1 MAMADE
7 RDTTVTAPVPADAL
21 PGGPARTETAP
32 GPAAPL
38 ETVSPYVRTA
48 PAPLASA
55 RTGAVRAGLDTE
67 APSRRKPPRPGR
79 RGRARLLR
87 RITAF
92 LLVSAVIATG
102 GATAPVREAPGWA
115 SPGLVGGGGWPF
127 TGVPLPP
134 DLAEGASYLP
144 DSSAVRLADGRVRL
158 VPSGGERPV
167 TVDAD
172 DPRVAQAVR
181 HDQAWLA
188 RGTVPDG
195 GVDPAT
201 GADPGFRDMSA
212 RALLDLRLL
221 TRPNGASL
229 ASWYSKWRYTWP
241 RDSAFAV
248 AAFTVTGHPT
258 EARRILGFFS
268 RVQNEDGMWA
278 ARYNPD
284 GSAVS
289 DGRAAQLDSLGWML
303 WATWFY
309 SHHHP
314 QEEGDLP
321 DLWPMV
327 ERAADHLARSLDA
340 EGLPPASSDYWERD
354 PRGEQDP
361 RRPTLGVVA
370 PVLAG
375 LRSAA
380 DLAGR
385 RGDGVKAAQWRQAAR
400 RVSDAVDRQF
410 APYGYPRSPVSGGL
424 MDTSVTFLAP
434 PFADARPDVT
444 AAIADAARK
453 QALPNGG
460 VLPGERWAGAQD
472 VAWTPEVA
480 MFGLAAAASGR
491 TGDALRRL
499 SWLSAHRTSL
509 GVLPEKVGPT
519 GMPAGP
525 APLGWTAALVLLSL
539 SAMEK
544 PLPVPPAG

>member
-67 APSRRKPPRPGR
+67 APSRRKPARPGR

-181 HDQAWLA
+181 HGQAWLA

-268 RVQNEDGMWA
+268 SVQNENGMWA

-289 DGRAAQLDSLGWML
+289 DGRAAQLDSLGWVL

-309 SHHHP
+309 TPPPSGRGQTAP
-314 QEEGDLP
+314 ACGRWWNAP
-321 DLWPMV
+321 PTTS
-327 ERAADHLARSLDA
+327 RSLDA
-340 EGLPPASSDYWERD
+340 EGLPPPRPTTGNASPARAG
-354 PRGEQDP
+354 PA
-361 RRPTLGVVA
+361 RPTLGVVA

-544 PLPVPPAG
+544 PLPVPPAD